1 MGLSADLE
9 AQVKKIFKDKW
20 TTRDGQKVPE
30 AEDLK
35 LANDAV
41 RLDATV
47 LYADLSGSTQLVDD
61 FTDWFAA
68 EVYKSYLHCSAKI
81 IRSAGGS
88 ITSYDGDRIMGVFIG
103 DAKNS
108 SAARA
113 GLKINYMVKHIINP
127 TIKAKYPKTPYE
139 ARQTVGIDTSKVFVA
154 RTGIRGSNDLVW
166 VGQMP
171 SQLRREVDL
180 SFPEL
185 PNSNHRGRVQHAQR
199 QIEVLQGDGYVD
211 QGDLESDER
220 HHHLQIDIR
229 VVVRLMRLSVNF
241 EVQHGLDS

>member
-166 VGQMP
+166 VGRPANYAAKLTSLSP
-171 SQLRREVDL
+171 SYPTRITEAVYNMLNDKSKYSKGTDMWTKVTWKAM
-180 SFPEL
+180 
-185 PNSNHRGRVQHAQR
+185 N
-199 QIEVLQGDGYVD
+199 
-211 QGDLESDER
+211 
-220 HHHLQIDIR
+220 DITIYR
-229 VVVRLMRLSVNF
+229 STYGWSL
-241 EVQHGLDS
+241 G

>member
-68 EVYKSYLHCSAKI
+68 KVYKSYLHCSAKI

-108 SAARA
+108 SAVRA

-166 VGQMP
+166 VGRAANYAAKLTSLSP
-171 SQLRREVDL
+171 SYPTRITEAVYNMLNDKSKYSKGTDMWTKVTWKAMNDITIYRSTYL
-180 SFPEL
+180 WSF
-185 PNSNHRGRVQHAQR
+185 R
-199 QIEVLQGDGYVD
+199 
-211 QGDLESDER
+211 
-220 HHHLQIDIR
+220 
-229 VVVRLMRLSVNF
+229 
-241 EVQHGLDS
+241 

>member
-61 FTDWFAA
+61 CTDWFAA

-166 VGQMP
+166 VGRAANYAAKLTSLSP
-171 SQLRREVDL
+171 SYPTRITEAVYNMLNDKSKYSKGTDMWTKVTWKAM
-180 SFPEL
+180 
-185 PNSNHRGRVQHAQR
+185 N
-199 QIEVLQGDGYVD
+199 
-211 QGDLESDER
+211 
-220 HHHLQIDIR
+220 DITIYR
-229 VVVRLMRLSVNF
+229 STYWWSL
-241 EVQHGLDS
+241 G

>member
-68 EVYKSYLHCSAKI
+68 KVYKSYLHCSAKI

-166 VGQMP
+166 VGRAANYAAKLTSLSP
-171 SQLRREVDL
+171 SYPTRITEAVYNMLNDKSKYSKGTDMWTKVTWKAMNDITIYRSTYWW
-180 SFPEL
+180 SF
-185 PNSNHRGRVQHAQR
+185 
-199 QIEVLQGDGYVD
+199 
-211 QGDLESDER
+211 
-220 HHHLQIDIR
+220 
-229 VVVRLMRLSVNF
+229 
-241 EVQHGLDS
+241 